1 MILEPKAIGKA
12 FNDVPLCLYQDFRT
26 PITLR
31 TGGKFLLLVFTE

>member
-12 FNDVPLCLYQDFRT
+12 FNDAHLCLYQDFRM

-31 TGGKFLLLVFTE
+31 TGGKFMLLIFTE